1 MVNIMATIKKS
12 INTESKTTAK
22 KAINSFKLNEKS
34 MTLTLELSVEWNK
47 TRTALKATNLE
58 KVKGKEYQKMVFTD
72 TKGNQIFLF
81 KTGFNYEPVVK
92 ESVKGVDLSKATEKL
107 SDDEQKMLEL
117 LLKKMS
123 K

>member
-1 MVNIMATIKKS
+1 MATIKKS

-22 KAINSFKLNEKS
+22 KAVNSFKLNEKS
-34 MTLTLELSVEWNK
+34 MTLTLGLSVEWNK
-47 TRTALKATNLE
+47 TRTALKATHLE
-58 KVKGKEYQKMVFTD
+58 KVEGKEYQKMVFTD
-72 TKGNQIFLF
+72 TKGNQLFLF